1 MTQNHH
7 DLRHALFESSGFLAD
22 ILARY
27 AYIERIFYQ
36 GNHSEMKVPIG
47 NAIVRV
53 YTAILQYAAEVRRT
67 LQANIGR
74 KMLGSVAAIADQPL
88 SKLKSCI
95 DKEEHSFQKWVQVD
109 QYLQHKTEAE
119 DILSRVDKVIISIQ
133 DLQRTFDLSKLFIAE
148 GASFDSYMD
157 QHENICLPGT
167 RTELLQQI
175 TDWAQSPDG
184 KCIYWLKGMAGTGK
198 STISRTMAKTFQE
211 KRILGA
217 SFFFKRGEK
226 DRATAHRFISTI
238 TSHLVTKIPQIIPCI
253 SNAIE
258 SDLNVASR
266 SLKEQFDQ
274 LLLQPL
280 RTLNSMQGQT
290 KTVVLVIDALDECDR
305 VDDIRVILQL
315 LPELQESTAIRFRTL
330 LTSRPELL
338 IRLGFEN
345 MSDND
350 HQDMVLQTIPM
361 PVIEHDIT
369 LFLKHRFSE
378 IRKDHSL
385 PLEWP
390 GESIIQ
396 TLVAMA
402 VPLYISAAT
411 VCLFVGDL
419 NWEPNVRLEKLLK
432 DQVSYASKMDKT
444 YLPILNQLLV
454 GQDEEESKQ
463 LVQEFQDIIGVIIL
477 LSTPLSLHALGQFLD
492 IRPGAISN
500 RLKFFH
506 SVLSVPR
513 DPDLPIRILHLSFR
527 DFLLDSK
534 KSKSPFWVDKAEKH
548 QTIAGHCLRIMGHSL
563 KKNICDL
570 PSEGTYR
577 TELSEEIISQHL
589 SPALQYS
596 CRYWTQH
603 LLQGKDL
610 TTGIENAYS
619 FLREHFLHWLE
630 AMSIMGVISETVD
643 AINILLSAT
652 VVSPVRESS
661 GRIILIIR
669 YEG

>member
-1 MTQNHH
+1 MKQNHY
-7 DLRHALFESSGFLAD
+7 DLRNALFESSGFLAD

-27 AYIERIFYQ
+27 CYIERIFYQ
-36 GNHSEMKVPIG
+36 GNRSEVKVPIG

-53 YTAILQYAAEVRRT
+53 YTAILQYATEVQKT

-74 KMLGSVAAIADQPL
+74 KVLGSVTAIADQPL

-95 DKEEHSFQKWVQVD
+95 NEEEQSFQKWIQVG

-119 DILSRVDKVIISIQ
+119 DILAQVDKVIISIQ
-133 DLQRTFDLSKLFIAE
+133 DLHQTFDLSKLYIAE

-157 QHENICLPGT
+157 QHEDICLPGT
-167 RTELLQQI
+167 RTELLRQI
-175 TDWAQSPDG
+175 TEWAQSPDG
-184 KCIYWLKGMAGTGK
+184 KCIYWLQGMAGTGK
-198 STISRTMAKTFQE
+198 STISRTMAKFFHE
-211 KRILGA
+211 KRMLGA

-238 TSHLVTKIPQIIPCI
+238 TSHLVTKIPQIIPYI
-253 SNAIE
+253 SSAIE
-258 SDLNVASR
+258 SDPNIASR
-266 SLKEQFDQ
+266 SLKEQFNQ

-280 RTLNSMQGQT
+280 RTLNAMQGQT
-290 KTVVLVIDALDECDR
+290 STVVFVIDALDECDR
-305 VDDIRVILQL
+305 VNDIRLILQL

-330 LTSRPELL
+330 LTSRPELP

-345 MSDND
+345 MSNND

-369 LFLKHRFSE
+369 LFLNHRFSE

-385 PLEWP
+385 PLDWP

-396 TLVAMA
+396 TMVAIA
-402 VPLYISAAT
+402 VPLFISAAT

-419 NWEPNVRLEKLLK
+419 NWEPKVRLDKLLK
-432 DQVSYASKMDKT
+432 DQGSYASKLDKT

-454 GQDEEESKQ
+454 GQDDEESKQ

-477 LSTPLSLHALGQFLD
+477 LATPLSLHALGQFLD
-492 IRPGAISN
+492 MRPVTISN

-506 SVLSVPR
+506 SVLSIPS

-548 QTIAGHCLRIMGHSL
+548 QTIADHCLRIMRHSL

-570 PSEGTYR
+570 PSDGTYR
-577 TELSEEIISQHL
+577 TEISEQIISQHL
-589 SPALQYS
+589 PPALQYS

-603 LLQGKDL
+603 LVQSKDL
-610 TTGIENAYS
+610 ITGMEDARS
-619 FLREHFLHWLE
+619 FLKEHFLHWLE
-630 AMSIMGVISETVD
+630 AMSIMGVISEVID
-643 AINILLSAT
+643 AINTLLSAT
-652 VVSPVRESS
+652 VVSSMHNVLRV
-661 GRIILIIR
+661 
-669 YEG
+669 Y